1 MKTIIL
7 LCIIVSIAMTGC
19 GDIFPH
25 SFEILEW
32 THFDNKF
39 RGAIELS
46 SWGDWMEISLDQ
58 AIHGSRDGWV
68 VQGTGKSYLLSN
80 PQYQV
85 EFMVMGYVSFD
96 DPTKARLH
104 LDKYAESKEK
114 KLFAYYVIEATS
126 DSKVFDFRLLDPD
139 GKVQTNGILQ
149 AY

>member
-1 MKTIIL
+1 MS
-7 LCIIVSIAMTGC
+7 IVITGC
-19 GDIFPH
+19 GDVFQTFPK
-25 SFEILEW
+25 IPDW

-39 RGAIELS
+39 RGSIELS
-46 SWGDWMEISLDQ
+46 SWGDWMEIELEQ
-58 AIHGSRDGWV
+58 AKYGSKDGWV

-85 EFMVMGYVSFD
+85 EFMVMGYVLFN
-96 DPTKARLH
+96 DPTKAKLY

-126 DSKVFDFRLLDPD
+126 DSKVLDFRLLGPD
-139 GKVQTNGILQ
+139 GKVQTNGSLQ